1 MSLRKRLSICLF
13 SIGLLVQGM
22 VVASPANADS
32 VLLPWPSNTP
42 SCSAADSAGE
52 NRTGG
57 TWPNNNVWTMRRLV
71 VDSTTTVTS
80 ATTLMS
86 RNPTTYPTVIDIRAN
101 DATVG
106 TSSWTLVGTLVQASS
121 QSTGS
126 QYTVSYSGS
135 VALSPGTYWIGARG
149 TSSGTPSQSIC
160 LTDAG
165 GVQSP
170 WSIDNVTA
178 PWWYYTAN
186 SGASYDSGTGSS
198 QFVPFISLSGGE
210 SGATGGGAVPSPV
223 MQQFGKPGAGSCDE
237 QASAH
242 LNWSGVASGNWT
254 QSWAMWPNGGTG
266 GPVCN
271 RVLWYDSNASRW
283 SSAAR

>member
-13 SIGLLVQGM
+13 TIGLLVQGV
-22 VVASPANADS
+22 VVATPANADS
-32 VLLPWPSNTP
+32 VLLSWPSNSP
-42 SCSAADSAGE
+42 SCSTSNSAGE
-52 NRTGG
+52 DYFP
-57 TWPNNNVWTMRRLV
+57 TWPDNNVWTMRRLV
-71 VDSTTTVTS
+71 VDSTATVTS
-80 ATTLMS
+80 ATTLMLN
-86 RNPTTYPTVIDIRAN
+86 NPTTHPTVIDIRAN

-121 QSTGS
+121 QSTGAW
-126 QYTVSYSGS
+126 YTVSYSGS

-149 TSSGTPSQSIC
+149 TLSGTPSQAIC

-170 WSIDNVTA
+170 WSIDKVTT
-178 PWWYYTAN
+178 PWWYYTTD
-186 SGASYDSGTGSS
+186 SGASYGSGTGSF

-210 SGATGGGAVPSPV
+210 SGAAGGSAVPPPV

>member
-13 SIGLLVQGM
+13 TIGLLVQGM
-22 VVASPANADS
+22 VVATPANADS

-42 SCSAADSAGE
+42 SCNASDSAGE
-52 NRTGG
+52 SSMG
-57 TWPNNNVWTMRRLV
+57 TWPTNNVWTMRRLV
-71 VDSTTTVTS
+71 VDSTATVTS
-80 ATTLMS
+80 ATALMT

-170 WSIDNVTA
+170 WSIDKVTT
-178 PWWYYTAN
+178 PRWYYTAS
-186 SGASYDSGTGSS
+186 SGASYDSGTGLS
-198 QFVPFISLSGGE
+198 QYVPFISLSGNE
-210 SGATGGGAVPSPV
+210 SGASGAGAVPSPV

-237 QASAH
+237 NASAH

-271 RVLWYDSNASRW
+271 RVLWYDANASRW

>member
-13 SIGLLVQGM
+13 TIGLSVQGM
-22 VVASPANADS
+22 VVATPANADS
-32 VLLPWPSNTP
+32 VLLPWPSNSP
-42 SCSAADSAGE
+42 SCNAADTAGE
-52 NRTGG
+52 SSMG
-57 TWPNNNVWTMRRLV
+57 TWPTNNVWTMRRLV
-71 VDSTTTVTS
+71 VDSTATVTS
-80 ATTLMS
+80 ATALMT

-106 TSSWTLVGTLVQASS
+106 TSSWTLVGTLVQASYT
-121 QSTGS
+121 TGT

-135 VALSPGTYWIGARG
+135 VVLAPGTYWIGARG
-149 TSSGTPSQSIC
+149 TSSGTPSQDIC
-160 LTDAG
+160 ITDSG

-170 WSIDNVTA
+170 WSIDKVTA
-178 PWWYYTAN
+178 PWWYYTAS
-186 SGASYDSGTGSS
+186 SGASYDSGTGLS
-198 QFVPFISLSGGE
+198 QYVPFISLTGGQSG
-210 SGATGGGAVPSPV
+210 SSGGGAVPSPV

-237 QASAH
+237 NASAH
-242 LNWSGVASGNWT
+242 LNWSGVAAGNWT

-271 RVLWYDSNASRW
+271 RVLWYDANASRW

>member
-13 SIGLLVQGM
+13 TIGLLLQGV
-22 VVASPANADS
+22 VVATPANADS

-42 SCSAADSAGE
+42 SCRAFDSAGE
-52 NRTGG
+52 SSMG
-57 TWPNNNVWTMRRLV
+57 TWPTNNEWTMRRLV
-71 VDSTTTVTS
+71 VDSTATVTS
-80 ATTLMS
+80 ATALMA

-106 TSSWTLVGTLVQASS
+106 TSSWTLVGTLVQASYT
-121 QSTGS
+121 TGT

-135 VALSPGTYWIGARG
+135 VVLAPGTYWIGARG
-149 TSSGTPSQSIC
+149 TSRGTPSQAIC
-160 LTDAG
+160 LTDSG

-170 WSIDNVTA
+170 WSIDKVTA
-178 PWWYYTAN
+178 PWWYYTDS
-186 SGASYDSGTGSS
+186 SGASYDSGTGAN
-198 QFVPFISLSGGE
+198 QFVPFISLSGSE
-210 SGATGGGAVPSPV
+210 AGASGGGEVPSPV

-237 QASAH
+237 NASAH
-242 LNWSGVASGNWT
+242 LNWSGVASGNWG
-254 QSWAMWPNGGTG
+254 QSWAMWPNAGKG

-283 SSAAR
+283 SSALR